1 MYDSPF
7 QVTKFDGIHVSLV
20 AVLLLRRAR
29 PSLLPM
35 GRSTKDLRAS
45 RPAAWMSKYP
55 PAEPGALGIGP
66 LKAAGLDPKLH
77 LCGPRRKHFIE
88 IPTRYPIFSATVGE
102 QIPLDILR
110 PHLARF

>member
-1 MYDSPF
+1 MTVASSTPFIPGMMTSENTKSKANSSP
-7 QVTKFDGIHVSLV
+7 
-20 AVLLLRRAR
+20 AR
-29 PSLLPM
+29 IAKM
-35 GRSTKDLRAS
+35 ARICAS
-45 RPAAWMSKYP
+45 GKYP

-77 LCGPRRKHFIE
+77 LCGPRRKHFLE

>member
-1 MYDSPF
+1 MALCF
-7 QVTKFDGIHVSLV
+7 
-20 AVLLLRRAR
+20 R
-29 PSLLPM
+29 M
-35 GRSTKDLRAS
+35 GRAQ
-45 RPAAWMSKYP
+45 AHGKYP

-77 LCGPRRKHFIE
+77 LCGPRRKHFLE

>member
-1 MYDSPF
+1 MCACGGKLSS
-7 QVTKFDGIHVSLV
+7 I
-20 AVLLLRRAR
+20 ALLRRGPEGKSNIR
-29 PSLLPM
+29 CCCSLPTPRGIWM
-35 GRSTKDLRAS
+35 YGWRAE
-45 RPAAWMSKYP
+45 PAASSKYP

-77 LCGPRRKHFIE
+77 LCGPRRKHFLE

>member
-1 MYDSPF
+1 MAVTMIFLRNSSFMAIWRSGDLKRHAEDSSHRNS
-7 QVTKFDGIHVSLV
+7 G
-20 AVLLLRRAR
+20 
-29 PSLLPM
+29 
-35 GRSTKDLRAS
+35 
-45 RPAAWMSKYP
+45 KYP

-77 LCGPRRKHFIE
+77 LCGPRRKHFLE